1 MTPDPMTPP
10 KTPAPMTP
18 APMPPTSSQAPEAQ
32 PSQARPAPAGL
43 SHGRLAALLAALV
56 LVLLGASVAVGY
68 APLDLGQAFADLLS
82 GQASLPALVLSEL
95 RLPRAILGAAV
106 GFSLGVSGA
115 ALQGLMRNPLADP
128 GVVGVSGAAALGA
141 VLTFYFGL
149 SAAFPLALPLGGL
162 LGAALATAF
171 LLALARRGAG
181 TATLILAGVAL
192 NSLAGALTALALNL
206 APSPYAALEVVFWL
220 MGSLSDRS
228 LLHVALALPFMALGW
243 ALVLATGRTLDALTL
258 GEDTAA
264 SLGFSLERTRLLVI
278 GGTAAAVG
286 ASVAVAGAIG
296 FVGLVVPHLLRPLVG
311 HRPGRLLFVSGLGG
325 AALTLGADILVRLV
339 PTRPELKL
347 GVVTAIIGAPF
358 FLALLRRL
366 KVEGE

>member
-1 MTPDPMTPP
+1 MTGR
-10 KTPAPMTP
+10 AH
-18 APMPPTSSQAPEAQ
+18 
-32 PSQARPAPAGL
+32 PS
-43 SHGRLAALLAALV
+43 HAALV
-56 LVLLGASVAVGY
+56 AALGVLVLALFLGSAAIGY
-68 APLDLGQAFADLLS
+68 APLDISAAFADLMA
-82 GQASLPALVLSEL
+82 GRPSLPALVLSEL
-95 RLPRAILGAAV
+95 RLPRAILGATV
-106 GFSLGVSGA
+106 GFSLGVTGA

-141 VLTFYFGL
+141 VVAFYFGA
-149 SAAFPLALPLGGL
+149 SAVFALALPLGGL
-162 LGAALATAF
+162 VGAGIATAF
-171 LLALARRGAG
+171 LLTLARQGAG

-192 NSLAGALTALALNL
+192 NSLTGALTALALNL

-228 LLHVALALPFMALGW
+228 LVHVSLTLPFMAVGW
-243 ALVLATGRTLDALTL
+243 MLVLSTGRALDALTL

-264 SLGFSLERTRLLVI
+264 SLGFSLRRTRLLVI

-296 FVGLVVPHLLRPLVG
+296 FVGLVVPHLMRPLVG
-311 HRPGRLLFVSGLGG
+311 HRPGRLLLVSGLAG
-325 AALTLGADILVRLV
+325 AALTLGADIAVRLI

-347 GVVTAIIGAPF
+347 GVVTALIGAPF
-358 FLALLRRL
+358 FLAMLRRL